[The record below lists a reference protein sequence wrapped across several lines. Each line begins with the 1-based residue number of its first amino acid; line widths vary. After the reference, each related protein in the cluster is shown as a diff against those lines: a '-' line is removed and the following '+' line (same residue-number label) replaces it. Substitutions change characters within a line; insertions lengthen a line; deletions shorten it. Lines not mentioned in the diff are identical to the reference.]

1 MNRKTVTRI
10 TQFVVL
16 GFLAF
21 ITYSFS
27 TPKPTLKLALL
38 KYNGGGDWY
47 NDVNSLKNLATF
59 CNRNLGTNIDVEY
72 ATVEV
77 GSADIYNHPFL
88 YMTGH
93 GNVVFSNQEAENL
106 RTYLQA
112 GGFLFINDDFGM
124 DPFIRPAMKKV
135 LPETELVELPFS
147 HPIYHQKYEFANGL
161 PKIHEHDG
169 KPAKGYGLMSQGRL
183 VAFYNYESDLGDG
196 WDDVHKDP
204 EDMRQKALEMG
215 SNIVK
220 YVFQLQNN

>member
-16 GFLAF
+16 GFLTF

-27 TPKPTLKLALL
+27 INKPTLKLALL

-59 CNRNLGTNIDVEY
+59 CNRNLGTNFDTDY

-124 DPFIRPAMKKV
+124 DPFIRPSLKKV
-135 LPETELVELPFS
+135 FPETELVELPFS
-147 HPIYHQKYEFANGL
+147 HPIYHQKYDFPNGM
-161 PKIHEHDG
+161 PKIHEHEG

-183 VAFYNYESDLGDG
+183 VAVYNFETDLGDG

-204 EDMRQKALEMG
+204 EAMRQKALEMG
-215 SNIVK
+215 ANIVK